1 MSNEEQVKT
10 LKEILSLENYLI
22 SAEKKLFSLKSESF
36 NAPPQAPICGTV
48 TRTYPEIVSKVKFNK
63 ILAIIPTLFFT
74 PWIAIYYFGIYK
86 PLKRK
91 DIENIRNSEEYK
103 AECAK
108 LDASYDAQEKAFKQ
122 QYEEAKKKYDT
133 ETLPMYNNQLNAW
146 TIKHDAEIDRA
157 TDDLMAAKNKL
168 NTIYES
174 TKIVP
179 RQYRSLEALQYIY
192 DLISTS
198 DYDIT
203 YAISNYDTHRQREI
217 DSARLREQQLANDLA
232 DEQASLLSEQNQIA
246 EQARKDARF
255 ANAVNM
261 VQNHNRNKSLKSINN
276 KLK

>member
-1 MSNEEQVKT
+1 MNNEEQVKT
-10 LKEILSLENYLI
+10 LKEVLALENYLI
-22 SAEKKLFSLKSESF
+22 SAEKKLFSIKSERFS
-36 NAPPQAPICGTV
+36 APPQAPICGTI
-48 TRTYPEIVSKVKFNK
+48 TRTYPEIVSNVEFNK
-63 ILAIIPTLFFT
+63 IIAIVPSLFFL

-86 PLKRK
+86 PAKEK

-108 LDASYDAQEKAFKQ
+108 LDASYDAQEKELKK

-133 ETLPMYNNQLNAW
+133 KTLPMYNNQLNAW

-157 TDDLMAAKNKL
+157 TNDLTSAKDKL
-168 NTIYES
+168 NSIYED

-179 RQYRSLEALQYIY
+179 KQYRNLDALQYIY

-198 DYDIT
+198 DYDVT

-261 VQNHNRNKSLKSINN
+261 VQSHNRNKSLKNINN